1 MSLGSIFRLT
11 KMFSIFLSQLYKVL
25 SSAKLQTPDLMIIK
39 DKSLMIIL
47 NKSRP
52 RIEPC
57 GALTYMQT
65 NN

>member
-1 MSLGSIFRLT
+1 MNLRSIFRLT
-11 KMFSIFLSQLYKVL
+11 KMFSNFLSQLYKVL

-47 NKSRP
+47 NGSGP

-57 GALTYMQT
+57 GALTDM
-65 NN
+65 

>member
-1 MSLGSIFRLT
+1 MNLRSIFRLT
-11 KMFSIFLSQLYKVL
+11 KMFSNFLSQLYKVL

-47 NKSRP
+47 NRSGP

-57 GALTYMQT
+57 GALTNM
-65 NN
+65 

>member
-1 MSLGSIFRLT
+1 MNLRSIFRLT
-11 KMFSIFLSQLYKVL
+11 KMFSNFLSQLYKVL

-47 NKSRP
+47 NRSGP

-57 GALTYMQT
+57 GALTDM
-65 NN
+65 

>member
-1 MSLGSIFRLT
+1 MNLRSIFRLT
-11 KMFSIFLSQLYKVL
+11 KMFSNFLSQLYKVL

-47 NKSRP
+47 NKSGP

-57 GALTYMQT
+57 GALTDM
-65 NN
+65 